1 MQTQTEEHGLTGCP
15 KVGKVRPMTSTQTIQ
30 VGSTSI
36 DIPSDAT
43 HEVVTDT
50 RISAANREVTTAYRT
65 LEQTEHKRL
74 NETEAQHNQRKTDA
88 ETALTAAQAQVAKF
102 AENYTGW
109 SRYFLVMS
117 SNGHI
122 HSHMDCSTCHNG
134 RGRTV
139 FGWLTDMSGLTE
151 ADAVSEYGG
160 ILCTVCYPTA
170 PTEWTEGESRE
181 KTENRWYRM
190 VLRSP
195 EGKALVKAQKK
206 VADLEWRIG
215 RGPDEIE
222 RLVEYAGRQAEWAE
236 RAEAEGDTDLAA
248 SHTRQFDN
256 ETERAVQAERKL
268 ARALK
273 ALPKAQDAVKSAQA
287 ALDAAIV
294 AAGLD

>member
-1 MQTQTEEHGLTGCP
+1 MQTQTEETSVAGCP

-30 VGSTSI
+30 IGNTRI

-50 RISAANREVTTAYRT
+50 RIDAANSEATTAYRT
-65 LEQTEHKRL
+65 LEQTARKHIH
-74 NETEAQHNQRKTDA
+74 ETEAQHNQRKTDA

-134 RGRTV
+134 QRTDNLRMADRHV
-139 FGWLTDMSGLTE
+139 RFTE
-151 ADAVSEYGG
+151 ANAVSEYGG

-170 PTEWTEGESRE
+170 PTEWTEGESQE

-195 EGKALVKAQKK
+195 EGKALVKAQRRF
-206 VADLEWRIG
+206 ADIESKMG

-268 ARALK
+268 TRALK